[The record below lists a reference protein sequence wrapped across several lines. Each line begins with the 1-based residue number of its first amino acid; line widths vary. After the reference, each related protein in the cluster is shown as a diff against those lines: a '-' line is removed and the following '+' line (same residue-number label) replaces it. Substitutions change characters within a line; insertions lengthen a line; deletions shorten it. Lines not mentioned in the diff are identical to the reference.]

1 MARTEQTARKS
12 TGGKAPRKQLATKAA
27 RKSAP
32 ATGGVKKPHR
42 YRPGTVALREI
53 RRYQK
58 STELLIRKLPFQRLV
73 REISTSPPPP
83 TMMTTT
89 TTTTMVENAN
99 ASAPPSAFDVMM
111 KAAKK
116 NAAPPS
122 AAPTSFASSNR
133 FAVLN
138 SLRPQPIHNC
148 IESALAAAAT
158 IDQARPAYP
167 AVAEAMYEGQ
177 RAIFDS
183 KSAVTAME
191 SGFVHSLDSP
201 SPSGAVV
208 LTSWTL
214 RDNIHMT
221 TAVTSYDNRP
231 PSSTFSQAHDYV
243 APRPGGKEGP
253 VVTFA
258 LTLAMIETLRGSK
271 APLLQGQLH
280 MLLDACPLAEGAHNA
295 KHPTSNAYLSPS
307 VLDEASELTLTEIL
321 RHYFADT
328 MDISVLVLQS
338 SALVGSLR
346 SVVRNLDLSEGTTA
360 APRKLVL
367 SEGTAHTYG
376 LYNLEPYQVWFGS
389 AKQTGLS
396 LLSDAHTGKGL
407 VVLAVPS
414 ASRAMSSKLGGERG
428 GAAHTTD
435 NILHI
440 GRHLC
445 DLHNSHV
452 PFYLECTGT
461 SKAANALQAD
471 VVKRSQGGAGLSY
484 VPPTV
489 AGGRIGNKE
498 GKAAGGRK
506 GKVDDAKA
514 SANAFKLRRR
524 RAKAIAAMPPEE
536 AAEAEEER
544 KRKNR
549 DAMQKSRDKKK
560 AREAEL

>member
-1 MARTEQTARKS
+1 
-12 TGGKAPRKQLATKAA
+12 
-27 RKSAP
+27 
-32 ATGGVKKPHR
+32 
-42 YRPGTVALREI
+42 
-53 RRYQK
+53 
-58 STELLIRKLPFQRLV
+58 
-73 REISTSPPPP
+73 
-83 TMMTTT
+83 
-89 TTTTMVENAN
+89 
-99 ASAPPSAFDVMM
+99 MM

-122 AAPTSFASSNR
+122 AAPTSFASPNHI
-133 FAVLN
+133 AVLK
-138 SLRPQPIHNC
+138 SLRPQPILNC
-148 IESALAAAAT
+148 INSALATAAT
-158 IDQARPAYP
+158 INQARPAFR
-167 AVAEAMYEGQ
+167 AVAKAIYEGQ

-183 KSAVTAME
+183 KSTVTAME
-191 SGFVHSLDSP
+191 SGVVHSLDSL

-231 PSSTFSQAHDYV
+231 SSSTFSQAHDYV
-243 APRPGGKEGP
+243 APRPGGEEGP

-258 LTLAMIETLRGSK
+258 LTLAMHETLRGSK
-271 APLLQGQLH
+271 APLLPGQLH
-280 MLLDACPLAEGAHNA
+280 MLLDACPLAEGDHNA
-295 KHPTSNAYLSPS
+295 KHRTTNAYLPPL
-307 VLDEASELTLTEIL
+307 VLDEASELTLSVIL
-321 RHYFADT
+321 RHYFAGT

-338 SALVGSLR
+338 SALVNSLR
-346 SVVRNLDLSEGTTA
+346 SVVRKLDLSKGTTA
-360 APRKLVL
+360 ASRKLVL
-367 SEGTAHTYG
+367 SEGTADTYR
-376 LYNLEPYQVWFGS
+376 LYNLKSPQVWFGR

-396 LLSDAHTGKGL
+396 LLSDDLTGKGL
-407 VVLAVPS
+407 VVLTVSS

-489 AGGRIGNKE
+489 AGGRIG
-498 GKAAGGRK
+498 GRI
-506 GKVDDAKA
+506 GTRLAPLTGR
-514 SANAFKLRRR
+514 S
-524 RAKAIAAMPPEE
+524 
-536 AAEAEEER
+536 
-544 KRKNR
+544 
-549 DAMQKSRDKKK
+549 
-560 AREAEL
+560 